1 MKTDIFTAI
10 TNEGGT
16 TDSSESAYVVG
27 ADGALCEHEQAYVDL
42 TSAALK
48 GGSMPG
54 ALSKAR
60 SAALSAVGDDTVVAN
75 AIGVMSMFNGRQ

>member
-1 MKTDIFTAI
+1 MKQR
-10 TNEGGT
+10 NELGWHTGG
-16 TDSSESAYVVG
+16 EEGIEQRCRQLWQRRVRRAK
-27 ADGALCEHEQAYVDL
+27 QAYVDL

-48 GGSMPG
+48 GGRMPG